1 LKGGD
6 FMNKRKTAKMSAEAL
21 LDIMGAYLR
30 QISRN
35 GEQYPE
41 AVLDDIRCSI
51 KSVLKRNGYEGRY
64 VAELE
69 EKGEY

>member
-1 LKGGD
+1 
-6 FMNKRKTAKMSAEAL
+6 MNGKRTTKKMSADAL

-41 AVLDDIRCSI
+41 IVLDDIRCSI
-51 KSVLKRNGYEGRY
+51 KSVLRRNGYTGRY

-69 EKGEY
+69 EDDEY

>member
-35 GEQYPE
+35 GEQHPE
-41 AVLDDIRCSI
+41 IVLDDMRCSI

-64 VAELE
+64 VSELE
-69 EKGEY
+69 EKSEY

>member
-1 LKGGD
+1 
-6 FMNKRKTAKMSAEAL
+6 MNGKRESKKMSADAL

-41 AVLDDIRCSI
+41 IVLDDIRCSI
-51 KSVLKRNGYEGRY
+51 KSVLKRNGYTGRY
-64 VAELE
+64 VSELE